1 MIAQTPWLNREFCF
15 DQPIGVFPA
24 LLERLRGTPV
34 RAKKLAEGLSE
45 ITLATRVNDKWSA
58 KEHIGHLIDLQPL
71 DDQRLN
77 EFLNGAKVLS
87 AADMGNLT
95 TEKANHR
102 LAPIA
107 EIIQALTV
115 GRRRLLG
122 RLEVLSEDEVGRVAL
137 HLRLQEPMRV
147 LDWVYFVAEHD
158 DHHLS
163 LARAVISALENQRLT
178 KERRN

>member
-1 MIAQTPWLNREFCF
+1 MIAQTPWLNREFRF

-34 RAKKLAEGLSE
+34 RAEKLTEGLPE
-45 ITLATRVNDKWSA
+45 TLLATRVNDKWSV
-58 KEHIGHLIDLQPL
+58 KEHVGHLIDLQPL

-87 AADMGNLT
+87 AADMGNRT
-95 TEKANHR
+95 TESANHR
-102 LAPIA
+102 DKPIA
-107 EIIQALTV
+107 EIVQAFTV
-115 GRRRLLG
+115 GRHQLIG
-122 RLEVLSEDEVGRVAL
+122 RLEVLSEDEVRRVAL
-137 HLRLQEPMRV
+137 HPRLQAPMRL

-163 LARAVISALENQRLT
+163 LARAVISALESQRLT
-178 KERRN
+178 QER